1 MIENK
6 YVSGFFLFAILI
18 LSYILFSEFGPNA
31 RESIATLRM
40 QVVAQKSILLC
51 FILAVY
57 IQTKGLH
64 ILLDE

>member
-1 MIENK
+1 
-6 YVSGFFLFAILI
+6 
-18 LSYILFSEFGPNA
+18 
-31 RESIATLRM
+31 M